1 MDTSQR
7 GFALLRSYENF
18 SPVAYLCPEK
28 VWTIGYGSI
37 RWSARKPVQPGETI
51 DRAGA
56 ERLMRKEVDV
66 IENEI
71 DQAVKVPLT
80 QGQFDCLVSWGY
92 NVGIGWIN
100 GKRPGGAAKLIGYLN
115 KGRYDLVPG
124 ELVKFKRGAKSK
136 KAINGLLNRRKRELR
151 ELWFSDHDAG
161 AEGFEHTQ
169 ELAPAAPG
177 ALVPRGAQP
186 QAVEIE
192 EHKAPAAEVVKESP
206 TAQWSLVG
214 TLSTLALMIQK
225 AWQFIFE
232 VAGEA
237 GQEAVTQQPNLT
249 AFESLFRVIGMNFE
263 YVLLAVLLASTLV
276 VLLRRL
282 AKG

>member
-37 RWSARKPVQPGETI
+37 RWSANKPVQPGETI

-66 IENEI
+66 IENAI
-71 DQAVKVPLT
+71 DEAVKVPLT

-92 NVGIGWIN
+92 NVGIGWIT
-100 GKRPGGAAKLIGYLN
+100 GKGHQQATLIKLLN
-115 KGRYDLVPG
+115 KGRYDLVPA
-124 ELVKFKRGAKSK
+124 ELVKFKRGAKSGK
-136 KAINGLLNRRKRELR
+136 SINGLLNRRKRELR
-151 ELWFSDHDAG
+151 ELWFSDHGADA
-161 AEGFEHTQ
+161 AGFEHTQ
-169 ELAPAAPG
+169 EIGQVGAAKP
-177 ALVPRGAQP
+177 QP
-186 QAVEIE
+186 QAVTVEEI
-192 EHKAPAAEVVKESP
+192 KAPAAEVVKESP
-206 TAQWSLVG
+206 TAQWSLLG
-214 TLSTLALMIQK
+214 AFSTIALMIQK
-225 AWQFIFE
+225 AWEFIFS

-237 GQEAVTQQPNLT
+237 GQQAVTQQPNVS
-249 AFESLFRVIGMNFE
+249 AYEGLFRVIGWNLE
-263 YVLLAVLLASTLV
+263 YVLLAVLLASFLV